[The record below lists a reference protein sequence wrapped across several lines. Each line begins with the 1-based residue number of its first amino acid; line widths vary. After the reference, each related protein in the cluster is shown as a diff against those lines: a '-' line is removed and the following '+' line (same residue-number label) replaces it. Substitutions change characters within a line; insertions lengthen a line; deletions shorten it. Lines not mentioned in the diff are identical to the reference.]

1 MFDRLR
7 QRIAQ
12 GARTAKG
19 GAWRPPLFA
28 IGFTGEARWSGR
40 EYADFSREGYRQNPV
55 AFRAVRMTA
64 EAAASVPLLLYS
76 GAREVETHAL
86 LALLARP
93 NGASDGAALMEA
105 LYSHLLLAGNAFL
118 EAVEIDGMPA
128 ALHALRP
135 DRMRVVMGE
144 RGWPSALVYEVGETR
159 ITYDQTAEH
168 PPVLHLRL
176 FHPTND
182 QFGMSALEPAAAA
195 IDIHNAS
202 SQWSKA
208 LLDNAARPSGA
219 LVYRSEGVGRLPE
232 EEFRRLKAEL
242 EESFA
247 GAANAGRPLLLEGG
261 LDWKALSLS
270 PQDMDFLNAK
280 HAAAR
285 DIALALGV
293 PPMLLGI
300 PGDNTYANYREAN
313 LVFWRQTVVPLVTK
327 TARALTNWLARRWD
341 ASLRLEPDLDQV
353 PALSAERE
361 AMWARITNADFLTDA
376 EKREAVGYGAAK
388 SSVNPR
394 PSSGRGQGEGAGA
407 RRANSRPSPLTP
419 TLSPHGGERGMSP
432 RTEFAGA
439 NSDPGTGPGQAL
451 HAKGRLA

>member
-1 MFDRLR
+1 MFEKLR
-7 QRIAQ
+7 QRLAR
-12 GARTAKG
+12 GARVAKG
-19 GAWRPPLFA
+19 AAYRPPLFA
-28 IGFTGEARWSGR
+28 IGFTGQAHWSGR

-55 AFRAVRMTA
+55 AFRAVRMIA

-76 GAREVETHAL
+76 GAREIETHPL

-93 NGASDGAALMEA
+93 NSGCDGASLFEA
-105 LYSHLLLAGNAFL
+105 WYSHLLIAGNAFL
-118 EAVEIDGMPA
+118 EAVELDGMPV
-128 ALHALRP
+128 ALQTLRP
-135 DRMRVVMGE
+135 DRMRVVAGE
-144 RGWPSALVYEVGETR
+144 RGWPQALVYELGQTR
-159 ITYDQTAEH
+159 VTYDQTAEH
-168 PPVLHLRL
+168 PPLLHLSL

-182 QFGMSALEPAAAA
+182 HFGLSAFEPAAAA

-232 EEFRRLKAEL
+232 EEFKRLKAEL
-242 EESFA
+242 EESFS

-341 ASLRLEPDLDQV
+341 TSLRLEPDLDQV

-361 AMWARITNADFLTDA
+361 ALWARVSSADFLSDA
-376 EKREAVGYGAAK
+376 EKREAVGYSAAK
-388 SSVNPR
+388 SATNDLR
-394 PSSGRGQGEGAGA
+394 PSGSLPSRKRGPIATNGPDE
-407 RRANSRPSPLTP
+407 SPAVVAMGPRL
-419 TLSPHGGERGMSP
+419 RGDGSNGF
-432 RTEFAGA
+432 E
-439 NSDPGTGPGQAL
+439 
-451 HAKGRLA
+451 